1 MVVLRGATGLDGL
14 MYSQAHVNPK
24 NQVRSIQAWG
34 KHGLRTKA
42 IREKRCAPK
51 PEGGALE
58 NGPSQGPFEGEPDAK
73 CLARLGLK
81 RTEHFPSK
89 GKAKPLKDA
98 RGFPKQG
105 ESGWSL
111 VKVAKRCLSSR
122 WEEAKGMGAKRLQ
135 LA

>member
-73 CLARLGLK
+73 CLARLG
-81 RTEHFPSK
+81 
-89 GKAKPLKDA
+89 
-98 RGFPKQG
+98 RGADRAFSKQG
-105 ESGWSL
+105 EGKAVEGCEGIPQTRRKWLEPCQSCKAVL
-111 VKVAKRCLSSR
+111 
-122 WEEAKGMGAKRLQ
+122 E
-135 LA
+135 

>member
-73 CLARLGLK
+73 CLVRLS
-81 RTEHFPSK
+81 READWSAQRAMRSRCRWA
-89 GKAKPLKDA
+89 GKSCDIDLAEGGVK
-98 RGFPKQG
+98 
-105 ESGWSL
+105 L
-111 VKVAKRCLSSR
+111 VKVAKRCLNSR
-122 WEEAKGMGAKRLQ
+122 WKEAKGMGAKRL
-135 LA
+135 